1 VSELRPGAVGRLFRN
16 YAWPHR
22 WSYAAGF
29 LFLGLTNWLTVEIP
43 VQIGAAIDSL
53 DGDPSR
59 HVVAI
64 GLMGATIIVVRT
76 LSRVLI
82 FNPGRD
88 VEYALRRDLFARLM
102 ELQPTFYAG
111 RRTGDIVSRASDDM
125 TFARVLVGFGIMQ
138 AVNVT
143 LALGM
148 TGWKMFSLSWELTLA
163 TVVPIVVGVL
173 VVRVAIQA
181 VFRLHQEAQQQ
192 LGAVSDQVLDSFQGI
207 ATIQG
212 FVAERRFVERFSGR
226 IDGLFRTRMKHAL
239 LSSFAFPALS
249 LAGNVAVFVVL
260 FVGGPM
266 AVRGELSV
274 GEIAAFVTLL
284 GILLPP
290 LRSMGWMLSVL
301 SRGRA
306 SVQRIFEL
314 LEAPID
320 RPEGDNPAAQPPPGG
335 PAFTVRDLSFA
346 YPDAPEQLV
355 LRDVSFAVPSGAV
368 VGVFGRTGSGKS
380 TLMRLLSR
388 LFTPP
393 RGSVMVGEGEDQ
405 VDLVALDLE
414 AWRAR
419 LAVAPQRPF
428 LFSDTIRDNV
438 GLDEAPPEA
447 SVQRAV
453 SRAALEPDLAALTGG
468 LETVVG
474 ERGIMLSGGQRQRV
488 ALARALYREDADV
501 VLLDDVLSAV
511 DHETERELV
520 EALSG
525 VRGTAGRPTTFIVSH
540 RLSAIRHADTILV
553 LEGGRLIDQGDH
565 DALRARP
572 GPYREAHI
580 AQQPASEAVVP

>member
-1 VSELRPGAVGRLFRN
+1 MSAVRPGAVGRLFRT

-22 WSYAAGF
+22 WSYAGGF
-29 LFLGLTNWLTVEIP
+29 LFLALTNWLTVEIP

-53 DGDPSR
+53 DGDPTP
-59 HVVAI
+59 HVVGIA
-64 GLMGATIIVVRT
+64 LMGAAIILVRT

-88 VEYALRRDLFARLM
+88 VEYGLRRDLFGRLM
-102 ELQPTFYAG
+102 QLQPSFYAG

-148 TGWKMFSLSWELTLA
+148 TGWKMFGLSWRLSLA

-212 FVAERRFVERFSGR
+212 FVAEPRFIERFSGR

-306 SVQRIFEL
+306 SVERVFEL

-320 RPEGDNPAAQPPPGG
+320 RPEGASPAPPPPRGG

-346 YPDAPEQLV
+346 YPDAPAQPV
-355 LRDVSFAVPSGAV
+355 LRNVSFSVPAGAV

-393 RGSVMVGEGEDQ
+393 RGSVLVGEGEDR
-405 VDLVALDLE
+405 VDVTALDLDG
-414 AWRAR
+414 WRAR

-438 GLDEAPPEA
+438 GLDNAPPPGR
-447 SVQRAV
+447 VDRAV
-453 SRAALEPDLAALTGG
+453 EQAALRPDLASLRQG
-468 LETVVG
+468 LDTVVG

-511 DHETERELV
+511 DHETERALV
-520 EALSG
+520 EALSA
-525 VRGTAGRPTTFIVSH
+525 VRGAAGRPTTFIVSH

-553 LEGGRLIDQGDH
+553 LEEGRLVDQGDH
-565 DALRARP
+565 DALRSRP
-572 GPYREAHI
+572 GPYREAFL
-580 AQQPASEAVVP
+580 AQQPADGAVAT

>member
-1 VSELRPGAVGRLFRN
+1 VGRLFRH

-29 LFLGLTNWLTVEIP
+29 LFLALTNWLTVEIP
-43 VQIGAAIDSL
+43 VRIGAAIDTL
-53 DGDPSR
+53 DADPAP
-59 HVVAI
+59 HVIAI
-64 GLMGATIIVVRT
+64 GLMGAAIIVVRT

-88 VEYALRRDLFARLM
+88 VEYALRRDLFGRLM
-102 ELQPTFYAG
+102 RLQPSFYAG

-125 TFARVLVGFGIMQ
+125 TFARVLVGFGVMQ

-148 TGWKMFSLSWELTLA
+148 TGWKMLSLSWRLTLA

-173 VVRVAIQA
+173 VVRVAIRA
-181 VFRLHQEAQQQ
+181 VFRLHQEAQQE
-192 LGAVSDQVLDSFQGI
+192 LGAVSDHVLDSFQGI

-212 FVAERRFVERFSGR
+212 FVAEPRFIDRFSGR
-226 IDGLFRTRMKHAL
+226 IDTLFGTRMKQAL

-249 LAGNVAVFVVL
+249 LAGNIAVFVVL

-266 AVRGELSV
+266 AIEGELSV
-274 GEIAAFVTLL
+274 GDVAAFVTLL

-306 SVQRIFEL
+306 SVERIFEL
-314 LEAPID
+314 LEAPLD
-320 RPEGDNPAAQPPPGG
+320 RPEGDTPAPLPPAGG
-335 PAFTVRDLSFA
+335 PAFTVQGLSFA
-346 YPDAPEQLV
+346 YPDAPEEPV
-355 LRDVSFAVPSGAV
+355 LRDVSFSVPAGAV

-380 TLMRLLSR
+380 TLIRLLAR

-393 RGSVMVGEGEDQ
+393 RGSVLVGEGEDR
-405 VDLVALDLE
+405 VDLVALDLD
-414 AWRAR
+414 AWRGR

-428 LFSDTIRDNV
+428 LFSDSIRDNV
-438 GLDEAPPEA
+438 GLDDAPPAERIE
-447 SVQRAV
+447 RAV
-453 SRAALEPDLAALTGG
+453 SQAALTPDLAALSEG

-488 ALARALYREDADV
+488 ALARALYREQADV

-511 DHETERELV
+511 DHETERALV
-520 EALSG
+520 DALSA
-525 VRGTAGRPTTFIVSH
+525 VRGAAGRPTTFIVSH
-540 RLSAIRHADTILV
+540 RLSAIRHADSILV
-553 LEGGRLIDQGDH
+553 LDEGRLVDQGSH
-565 DALRARP
+565 EELQRRP
-572 GPYREAHI
+572 GPYREAWI
-580 AQQPASEAVVP
+580 AQQPAEEVAP